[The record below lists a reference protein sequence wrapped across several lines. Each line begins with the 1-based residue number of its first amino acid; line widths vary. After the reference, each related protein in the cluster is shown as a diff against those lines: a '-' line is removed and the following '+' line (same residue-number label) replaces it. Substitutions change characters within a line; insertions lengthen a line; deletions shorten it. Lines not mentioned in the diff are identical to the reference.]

1 MIAVK
6 TTFFLTTTMT
16 ESKPYRVLSLDG
28 GGVRGLYSA
37 VLLAELS
44 RRFAAQDGAPESPDF
59 DLGAQFDMIVGTSTG
74 AILAVA
80 LASGVS
86 LTKVAKLFREKA
98 AGIFQHPVPEG
109 KLGLMGWI
117 SRHLCK
123 PANTPEALQAAL
135 KEVLGDETVKQ
146 MYDRRGIA
154 VCIPTLNVETNK
166 AWVFKTPHAERLHRD
181 DNYKLVD
188 VCMASAAAPI
198 VFPLKPISK
207 PGDENQTNWFTD
219 GGLWANNPALVALT
233 EALTMAEPGRSIQ
246 LMSVSTCP
254 PFKGKTLN
262 GNGGGRGLLGWR
274 GGLGIVE
281 VALDAQSFAY
291 HYVTQAVA
299 DTANR
304 PVEYVRLLD
313 ADVPVEQ
320 AKHLGLDNPSKATLE
335 LLTRLAHDAAD
346 KNISAATAQKNPTHP
361 LIREF
366 FRGIQPT
373 SEPSQ
378 PNSESNAT
386 ESGEQ

>member
-1 MIAVK
+1 MS
-6 TTFFLTTTMT
+6 

-44 RRFAAQDGAPESPDF
+44 HRFAAQDGAHKAPDF

-80 LASGVS
+80 LASGVP
-86 LTKVAKLFREKA
+86 LTKVATLFREKA
-98 AGIFQHPVPEG
+98 AGIFQKPVPDG
-109 KLGLMGWI
+109 KLGLLGWI
-117 SRHLCK
+117 SRHLTK
-123 PANTPEALQAAL
+123 PANRPDALQSAL
-135 KEVLGDETVKQ
+135 EEVLGDETVKQ

-166 AWVFKTPHAERLHRD
+166 SWVFKTPHAERLHRD

-198 VFPLKPISK
+198 VFPLKSIPK
-207 PGDENQTNWFTD
+207 PGDANQTNWFTD
-219 GGLWANNPALVALT
+219 GGLWANNPSLVALT
-233 EALTMAEPGRSIQ
+233 EALTMAEPGRPIQ

-262 GNGGGRGLLGWR
+262 GSGGRRGLLGWK

-281 VALDAQSFAY
+281 VALDAQSCAY
-291 HYVTQAVA
+291 DYVTKAVA

-304 PVEYVRLLD
+304 PVGYVRLLD
-313 ADVPVEQ
+313 ADVPAEQ
-320 AKHLGLDNPSKATLE
+320 AKHLGLDNPSKSTLE
-335 LLTRLAHDAAD
+335 LLTRLAYDAAD
-346 KNISAATAQKNPTHP
+346 KNISAATAQKTPTHP

-366 FRGIQPT
+366 FRGIQPI
-373 SEPSQ
+373 SEPNQ
-378 PNSESNAT
+378 PISESNAT
-386 ESGEQ
+386 ETGEE

>member
-1 MIAVK
+1 MI
-6 TTFFLTTTMT
+6 

-59 DLGAQFDMIVGTSTG
+59 DLGAQFDMIAGTSTG

-80 LASGVS
+80 LAAGVP
-86 LTKVAKLFREKA
+86 LTKVAQLFREKA

-109 KLGLMGWI
+109 KLGLMAWI
-117 SRHLCK
+117 SKHFCK
-123 PANTPEALQAAL
+123 PANTPDALQAAL
-135 KEVLGDETVKQ
+135 AEVLGDETVKQ
-146 MYDRRGIA
+146 MYERRGIA

-166 AWVFKTPHAERLHRD
+166 SWVFKTPHSERLHRD

-198 VFPLKPISK
+198 VFPLKSIAK
-207 PGDENQTNWFTD
+207 PGDANQKNWFTD
-219 GGLWANNPALVALT
+219 GGLWANNPSLVALT
-233 EALTMAEPGRSIQ
+233 EALTMAEPGRPID

-254 PFKGKTLN
+254 PFKGKMLN
-262 GNGGGRGLLGWR
+262 GKDGGRGLLGWK

-304 PVEYVRLLD
+304 PVQYVRLLD

-320 AKHLGLDNPSKATLE
+320 AKHLGLDNPSQETLE
-335 LLTRLAHDAAD
+335 LLTRLAHDAVD
-346 KNISAATAQKNPTHP
+346 KNISAATAQRNPTHP

-366 FRGIQPT
+366 FRGIQPISVT
-373 SEPSQ
+373 
-378 PNSESNAT
+378 NAT